1 MHQQRHMKRLL
12 VLLVAALCITVGGD
26 GYAQPRHHHSARPK
40 RVVRRNDVALSPLLL
55 RRLQRNLVEGGYFRG
70 PSDGRLGPRT
80 RRALAEFQ
88 REYHLRPTGTLDRAT
103 ADALLGRDVVG
114 AWSLASA
121 KR

>member
-1 MHQQRHMKRLL
+1 MHQRGHMKRLL
-12 VLLVAALCITVGGD
+12 VFLVAALCITVGAD
-26 GYAQPRHHHSARPK
+26 GYARPHRHHAARSK
-40 RVVRRNDVALSPLLL
+40 RIVRPNDVALSPSLL
-55 RRLQRNLVEGGYFRG
+55 RQLQRNLVEGGYLHG

-80 RRALAEFQ
+80 RHALAEFQ

-114 AWSLASA
+114 AYSLASA